1 MKIAL
6 NDVKKQLGQVE
17 RLVLRAFESSMY
29 LVQVKLIQGEELLN
43 VCDDQGTILRF
54 NSQLD
59 AKLPFK
65 GLGITDTVLVHESP
79 YNEMIGMPAATKPE
93 PLQVKLSNPDDDYS

>member
-1 MKIAL
+1 MKISL
-6 NDVKKQLGQVE
+6 EEVKKQIGQIE
-17 RLVLRAFESSMY
+17 QLVVRAFESSMY
-29 LVQVKLIQGEELLN
+29 LVQIKLKQGEELLN
-43 VCDDQGTILRF
+43 VCDDKGTIMRF

-59 AKLPFK
+59 AKFQFK

-79 YNEMIGMPAATKPE
+79 YNEMIGMPGGKME

>member
-6 NDVKKQLGQVE
+6 NEVKKQLGQVE

-29 LVQVKLIQGEELLN
+29 LVQVQLKHGEELLN
-43 VCDDQGTILRF
+43 VCDDKGTILRF

-59 AKLPFK
+59 AKFPFK

-79 YNEMIGMPAATKPE
+79 YNEMIGMPAAESPA
-93 PLQVKLSNPDDDYS
+93 PLEVKLANPDQDYS

>member
-1 MKIAL
+1 MKIAVS
-6 NDVKKQLGQVE
+6 DVKKQFGQIE

-29 LVQVKLIQGEELLN
+29 LVQVKLKQGSELLN
-43 VCDDQGTILRF
+43 VCDDEGTIMRF

-65 GLGITDTVLVHESP
+65 GLGIENTVLIHESP
-79 YNEMIGMPAATKPE
+79 YNEMIGMPATEKPA
-93 PLQVKLSNPDDDYS
+93 PLEVKLANPDDDLS